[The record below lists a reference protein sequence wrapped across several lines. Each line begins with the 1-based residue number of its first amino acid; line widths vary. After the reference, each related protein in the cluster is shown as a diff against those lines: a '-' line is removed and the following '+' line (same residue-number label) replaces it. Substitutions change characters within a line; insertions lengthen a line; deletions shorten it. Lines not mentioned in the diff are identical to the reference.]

1 MKAARRGVV
10 YFIGAGPGDPELI
23 TVKGLRILKEA
34 DLVLYA
40 GSLVN
45 PDILE
50 FVRQGVPC
58 YDTAPLTLEEMVGL
72 MREGV
77 AAGKVVAR
85 LHSGDPALY
94 GAVQEQFDA
103 LDAEGIPYEV
113 VPGVS
118 SFLAAAALL
127 RRELTVPGGT
137 QTVIL
142 TRRAGRTPVP
152 EAESLRELARHGS
165 TLCLFLSAGLLKEA
179 AADLLTHLPPTTP
192 AAVVERVS
200 WPNERVLLTDLGDL
214 PAAAEAAGIS
224 KTALVFVGD
233 FLTARGRRSL
243 LYHPRFAHG
252 HRRGGDG

>member
-1 MKAARRGVV
+1 MSEIRRGVV

-23 TVKGLRILKEA
+23 TVKGFRILREA

-45 PDILE
+45 PELLK
-50 FVRQGVPC
+50 FVRDGVPC
-58 YDTAPLTLEEMVGL
+58 HDTASLTLEEMIEL

-77 AAGKVVAR
+77 SAGKVVAR

-103 LDAEGIPYEV
+103 LDEEGIPYEV

-152 EAESLRELARHGS
+152 EAESLQELARHGS
-165 TLCLFLSAGLLKEA
+165 TLCLFLSAGLLREA
-179 AADLLTHLPPTTP
+179 VSDLLTHLPPTTP
-192 AAVVERVS
+192 AAIVERVS
-200 WPNERVLLTDLGDL
+200 WPGERVIRANLENI
-214 PAAAEAAGIS
+214 AAEAEAAGIS

-233 FLTARGRRSL
+233 FLVSRGKRSL
-243 LYHPRFAHG
+243 LYHPRFPHG
-252 HRRGGDG
+252 YRKGGEG